1 MFFIGWQGVYA
12 VIGLVIFVSLLVWL
26 FAIAVD
32 RSAIATKTGSH
43 P

>member
-26 FAIAVD
+26 FA
-32 RSAIATKTGSH
+32 RELE
-43 P
+43 